1 MANTGSTKTRRTNTT
16 TPAPVPYLKMLT
28 SGPFW
33 ALQAAVCGYAWVAY
47 IMLTLTPSYLH
58 NIQNVS
64 YSIVRISRDPYEVM
78 IAERRHTPNNADMTG
93 PIKINPSLPAE
104 QKSSEQHLKGE

>member
-1 MANTGSTKTRRTNTT
+1 MFPLKFNLIEQDEKLYIVANTGSTKTRRTNTT

-64 YSIVRISRDPYEVM
+64 YSIV
-78 IAERRHTPNNADMTG
+78 
-93 PIKINPSLPAE
+93 
-104 QKSSEQHLKGE
+104 

>member
-78 IAERRHTPNNADMTG
+78 IAERRHTPIMLT
-93 PIKINPSLPAE
+93 
-104 QKSSEQHLKGE
+104 